1 MIDVQTRTVSE
12 YLIEQLAIWGIERIY
27 GVAGDAILPWLDAL
41 GKQSR
46 IRFVPCRHESAAAMM
61 ASAEAKLSGNP
72 AVCTA
77 TSGPGLL
84 NLLNGLADAQMDRV
98 PVIAIAGQVE
108 THKLGGGYKQYVQQ
122 EGLLSPISHYTT
134 TVVSQN
140 AVGSVLHHAFVM
152 AMQRRGVAHL
162 AICKDVFSKLTSL
175 PLVRNLPRAFAPV
188 RADRME
194 LEQAADLLL
203 QAKKPLLLIGNGTR
217 RAAAQVTRLA
227 ETLGAAILST
237 LGAKGV
243 VAESHPQM
251 IGGWGEGGSRS
262 SLQAL
267 AEADLLVILAATW
280 FPRSFIPS
288 GMKIVQVDANPE
300 AFHFYP
306 QLLPVFANLDETLAF
321 WLKRLE
327 THQPD
332 KAWLKRVGQLHQD
345 FWQETEERALQ
356 AAEEPVRP
364 ETLLARLAGHLKE
377 DAIVA
382 LDTGEHTLWF
392 NRAFRARQQY
402 PLFSGKWRTM
412 GYALP
417 AAIAAKLLY
426 PERQVA
432 AVIGDGGLLMNLGE
446 LVTLVQLGLSL
457 KIIVI
462 NNGSL
467 GLEEVKMTEAG
478 MAPFGTRLQNPDFLQ
493 LAASFGIRG
502 YRADSAKQLEETL
515 RQAFADEAAAFV
527 EVTCTRP
534 TLTNLKQEI
543 FFHTQA

>member
-1 MIDVQTRTVSE
+1 MIDVHTRLVSE
-12 YLIEQLAIWGIERIY
+12 YLTEQLALWGVKRIY

-41 GKQSR
+41 GKQKQ
-46 IRFVPCRHESAAAMM
+46 IQFIPCRHESAAAMM

-84 NLLNGLADAQMDRV
+84 NLLNGLADAQTDRV
-98 PVIAIAGQVE
+98 PVIAITGQVE
-108 THKLGGGYKQYVQQ
+108 THKLGGEYKQYVLQ
-122 EGLLSPISHYTT
+122 EGLLAPISHYTT
-134 TVVSQN
+134 TVVNQN
-140 AVGSVLHHAFVM
+140 AVGNVLHKAFIA

-175 PLVRNLPRAFAPV
+175 PLVQNLPRTSAPV
-188 RADRME
+188 RADRVE
-194 LEQAADLLL
+194 LEQSADLLL
-203 QAKKPLLLIGNGTR
+203 QAKKPLVLIGVGTR
-217 RAAAQVTRLA
+217 EAASQVIRLA
-227 ETLGAAILST
+227 EAMGAGMLAT

-251 IGGWGEGGSRS
+251 VGGLGEGGSRS
-262 SLQAL
+262 SLQSL

-288 GMKIVQVDANPE
+288 GIKIVQVDANPA
-300 AFHFYP
+300 AFHFNP
-306 QLLPVFANLDETLAF
+306 QLIPVLSNLDEALAL

-327 THQPD
+327 NHRPD
-332 KAWLKRVGQLHQD
+332 KAWLKRVEQLHET
-345 FWQETEERALQ
+345 FWQEIEQITVQ
-356 AAEEPVRP
+356 AAEESVKP
-364 ETLLARLAGHLKE
+364 ETLLSRLAEHVEE
-377 DAIVA
+377 DAIIA

-392 NRAFRARQQY
+392 NRAFRAKKQY

-417 AAIAAKLLY
+417 AAIAAKLLH
-426 PERQVA
+426 PNRQVA

-446 LVTLVQLGLSL
+446 LITMVQLGLSL
-457 KIIVI
+457 KIIVV
-462 NNGSL
+462 NNGTF
-467 GLEEVKMTEAG
+467 GLEEVNMTQAG

-502 YRADSAKQLEETL
+502 YRADSVNQLEETL
-515 RQAFADEAAAFV
+515 KQAFADADAAFV
-527 EVTCTRP
+527 EVKCTLP
-534 TLTNLKQEI
+534 TLTKRKQEI
-543 FFHTQA
+543 NFQTQA